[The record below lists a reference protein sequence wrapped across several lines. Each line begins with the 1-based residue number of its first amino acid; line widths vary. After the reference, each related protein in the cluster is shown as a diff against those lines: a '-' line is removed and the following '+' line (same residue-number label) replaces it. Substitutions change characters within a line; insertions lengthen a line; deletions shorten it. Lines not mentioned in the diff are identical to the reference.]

1 MTERCHEQTR
11 AFLDFHL
18 SLFLCLPV
26 SLSTCTLGKVGW
38 TPEAW
43 SQMHQKL
50 SFVAPPQDFLS
61 SLIPLLQLA
70 ARGCWTGWLSLGD
83 SDQYMRCG
91 SPMDPI
97 CNPKSLLP
105 SYGPLDKLINWP
117 NNNVGI
123 PCNLSF
129 GQYSFSSPC
138 ILKGIK
144 MAQMVKPCRTKHSQS
159 HEFHRV
165 GCTEGQMDPS
175 AVCKS

>member
-1 MTERCHEQTR
+1 MSWTDQSLSWFPSVSVSVSAC
-11 AFLDFHL
+11 L
-18 SLFLCLPV
+18 SLYMHTWQGGMDTGSLV
-26 SLSTCTLGKVGW
+26 SNASKTKFCC
-38 TPEAW
+38 
-43 SQMHQKL
+43 
-50 SFVAPPQDFLS
+50 PPQDFLS